1 VFLPQIQ
8 VEMTVIA
15 PLNGSIKHYEWGGY
29 EFIPALLAMPNTACM
44 PFAEYWLGVHP
55 LADCSVSLPDGKK
68 TPLANF
74 IATNSGQANS
84 GNNSFTVESIP
95 FLLKIL
101 DVRDMLSIQ
110 VHPSKE
116 RAELEFRRENDQGI
130 SIDSPERNYKDANH
144 KPELVVALGS
154 FWLLHGFKKPN
165 ELMDTLQKVPEFTT
179 FKEVFSTS
187 GYEGLYRLVM
197 EMTQQDVNTILQP
210 LLDRIIPLYAAN
222 KLERSNPD
230 FWAAR
235 AALTFSKEYIDRG
248 IFSIYFFNLLHLEKG
263 EAVYQAAGVP
273 HAYLE
278 GQNVEIMA
286 NSDNVLRG
294 GLTHKHIDVPELL
307 KNIRFEAAEY
317 KILRG
322 EPGSLGK
329 VYKTQAPDFEL
340 HCLQLEKG
348 GQQSFQTE
356 GTEILLLTE
365 GRVNL
370 SAGENTVELKTGQPA
385 ACVLGGQLLH
395 IKAGDG
401 STLFRAKVPLH
412 NA

>member
-1 VFLPQIQ
+1 
-8 VEMTVIA
+8 M
-15 PLNGSIKHYEWGGY
+15 
-29 EFIPALLAMPNTACM
+29 
-44 PFAEYWLGVHP
+44 
-55 LADCSVSLPDGKK
+55 
-68 TPLANF
+68 
-74 IATNSGQANS
+74 
-84 GNNSFTVESIP
+84 
-95 FLLKIL
+95 
-101 DVRDMLSIQ
+101 
-110 VHPSKE
+110 
-116 RAELEFRRENDQGI
+116 
-130 SIDSPERNYKDANH
+130 
-144 KPELVVALGS
+144 
-154 FWLLHGFKKPN
+154 
-165 ELMDTLQKVPEFTT
+165 
-179 FKEVFSTS
+179 
-187 GYEGLYRLVM
+187 
-197 EMTQQDVNTILQP
+197 
-210 LLDRIIPLYAAN
+210 
-222 KLERSNPD
+222 
-230 FWAAR
+230 
-235 AALTFSKEYIDRG
+235 
-248 IFSIYFFNLLHLEKG
+248 
-263 EAVYQAAGVP
+263 
-273 HAYLE
+273 
-278 GQNVEIMA
+278 
-286 NSDNVLRG
+286 
-294 GLTHKHIDVPELL
+294 THKHIDVPELL